1 MPESTESGLREL
13 IAIREI
19 VHAFLTADRPEEVF
33 QFALD
38 RVSPL
43 VGASFAC
50 VYLVDGASEL
60 MRLAAVHNWPEK
72 FTPFLG
78 EMRVRLGF
86 GPSGEAAAERRVIEV
101 PDVMADPSLEDWAE
115 VAHELG
121 FRAIVALPLQ
131 TGDGV
136 LGAVAFYFEQAGAI
150 SAETRSLLRMVADQM
165 AATAQKARLI
175 EDLRRANAALIDSN
189 AELERQYVALLEA
202 RRVKDEFLA
211 NISHELRTPLTAV
224 MGYLALMDE
233 GLAGPVTDEQRR
245 TLSQVKTSSQ
255 HLLDLIGDLLE
266 LTTLKRGGLEIKA
279 AAFDIRD
286 PLHDALASTRGRS
299 DSVGAA
305 RARAGSA
312 DPHGERPAQDLE
324 AARRA
329 AEQRVQVH
337 VVGGDPD
344 LRLAGRRPRRLQ
356 RGGHRHRHPRGD
368 APPGVRRVPPGG
380 RIDDAAV
387 RRLRARAL
395 PGAAAGPGARR
406 GHLRRLGSGRGDRL
420 SASSCRSSTGSRSG
434 CRTPRSPSRSV
445 KLRARAASRFSRPEP
460 GTTSGDCSSLRR
472 FAPPASEFRI
482 RPDTAPS

>member
-1 MPESTESGLREL
+1 VTSDRLRIVPDNSESGLREL

-60 MRLAAVHNWPEK
+60 MRLAAVHNWPER
-72 FTPFLG
+72 FAPFLG

-121 FRAIVALPLQ
+121 FRAICALPLQ

-136 LGAVAFYFEQAGAI
+136 LGAVAFYFHEAGAI

-175 EDLRRANAALIDSN
+175 EDLRRANAALTESN

-233 GLAGPVTDEQRR
+233 GLAGPVTEEQRR
-245 TLSQVKTSSQ
+245 TLEQVRTSSQ

-266 LTTLKRGGLEIKA
+266 LTTLKRGGLEINA
-279 AAFDIRD
+279 VAFDVRE
-286 PLHDALASTRGRS
+286 PLQDALASTRGRS
-299 DSVGAA
+299 DDVALRVREPEQPIFMVSDRRKISKMLVALLSNAYKFTRSGEIRLSVSVIDDHVVYRVEDTGIGIPEEMHQQVFEEF
-305 RARAGSA
+305 RQVDGSTTRKY
-312 DPHGERPAQDLE
+312 GGSGLGLSL
-324 AARRA
+324 ARRLA
-329 AEQRVQVH
+329 RVL
-337 VVGGDPD
+337 GGEIYVDSAP
-344 LRLAGRRPRRLQ
+344 
-356 RGGHRHRHPRGD
+356 GHGSTF
-368 APPGVRRVPPGG
+368 RVE
-380 RIDDAAV
+380 
-387 RRLRARAL
+387 L
-395 PGAAAGPGARR
+395 PLEYREPE
-406 GHLRRLGSGRGDRL
+406 RL
-420 SASSCRSSTGSRSG
+420 SH
-434 CRTPRSPSRSV
+434 SP
-445 KLRARAASRFSRPEP
+445 LP
-460 GTTSGDCSSLRR
+460 
-472 FAPPASEFRI
+472 FALG
-482 RPDTAPS
+482 

>member
-1 MPESTESGLREL
+1 VNRPTLVTSDRSASGPETESGLREL

-50 VYLVDGASEL
+50 VYVVDGASEL
-60 MRLAAVHNWPEK
+60 MRLAAVHNWPERYA
-72 FTPFLG
+72 PFLG

-101 PDVMADPSLEDWAE
+101 PDVMADSSLEDWAE

-136 LGAVAFYFEQAGAI
+136 LGAVAFYFEAAGAI

-175 EDLRRANAALIDSN
+175 EDLRRANAALIDTN
-189 AELERQYVALLEA
+189 AELERQYVALLDA

-224 MGYLALMDE
+224 MGYLALMEE
-233 GLAGPVTDEQRR
+233 GLAGPVTDEQNK
-245 TLSQVKTSSQ
+245 TLAQVKTASQ

-279 AAFDIRD
+279 AAFDVRD
-286 PLHDALASTRGRS
+286 PLHDALASARGRP
-299 DSVGAA
+299 DSVALRVREPEQRIVMVSDRRKICKMLVALLSNAYKFTSSGEV
-305 RARAGSA
+305 RLSVSVHDDRVVYRVEDTGIGIPEQMHDHVFDEFRQVDGSTTRRY
-312 DPHGERPAQDLE
+312 GGSGLGLSL
-324 AARRA
+324 ARRLA
-329 AEQRVQVH
+329 RVL
-337 VVGGDPD
+337 GGEIYVDS
-344 LRLAGRRPRRLQ
+344 
-356 RGGHRHRHPRGD
+356 
-368 APPGVRRVPPGG
+368 VP
-380 RIDDAAV
+380 
-387 RRLRARAL
+387 
-395 PGAAAGPGARR
+395 
-406 GHLRRLGSGRGDRL
+406 GRG
-420 SASSCRSSTGSRSG
+420 STFRVELPLTYQEPE
-434 CRTPRSPSRSV
+434 RATYSP
-445 KLRARAASRFSRPEP
+445 LP
-460 GTTSGDCSSLRR
+460 
-472 FAPPASEFRI
+472 FALG
-482 RPDTAPS
+482 

>member
-1 MPESTESGLREL
+1 LNDFPPHIGEVNRPTLVASERPRSVPESTESGLREL

-60 MRLAAVHNWPEK
+60 MRLAAVHNWPER

-136 LGAVAFYFEQAGAI
+136 LGAVAFYFEEAGAI

-233 GLAGPVTDEQRR
+233 GLAGPVTEEQRR

-279 AAFDIRD
+279 AAFDVRD
-286 PLHDALASTRGRS
+286 PLHDAIASTRGRS
-299 DSVGAA
+299 ESVALRVREPDQRILMVSDRRKISKMLVALLSNAYKFTSTGEI
-305 RARAGSA
+305 RISVSLAGDHVVYSVE
-312 DPHGERPAQDLE
+312 DTGIGIPEEMHRQVFDEFRQVDGSTTRRYGGSGLGLSL
-324 AARRA
+324 ARRLA
-329 AEQRVQVH
+329 QVL
-337 VVGGDPD
+337 GGDIFVD
-344 LRLAGRRPRRLQ
+344 SI
-356 RGGHRHRHPRGD
+356 
-368 APPGVRRVPPGG
+368 PGEGSTFRVE
-380 RIDDAAV
+380 
-387 RRLRARAL
+387 L
-395 PGAAAGPGARR
+395 PLEYREPE
-406 GHLRRLGSGRGDRL
+406 RL
-420 SASSCRSSTGSRSG
+420 SH
-434 CRTPRSPSRSV
+434 SP
-445 KLRARAASRFSRPEP
+445 LP
-460 GTTSGDCSSLRR
+460 
-472 FAPPASEFRI
+472 FALG
-482 RPDTAPS
+482 

>member
-1 MPESTESGLREL
+1 MTSDRPRILPESTESGLREL

-38 RVSPL
+38 RVGPL

-50 VYLVDGASEL
+50 VYVVDGASEL
-60 MRLAAVHNWPEK
+60 MRLAAVHNWPER
-72 FTPFLG
+72 FAPFLG

-136 LGAVAFYFEQAGAI
+136 LGAVAFYFAEAGAI
-150 SAETRSLLRMVADQM
+150 SADTRSLLRMVADQM

-175 EDLRRANAALIDSN
+175 EDLRRANAALTESN

-224 MGYLALMDE
+224 MGYLALMEE
-233 GLAGPVTDEQRR
+233 GLAGPVTEEQRR
-245 TLSQVKTSSQ
+245 TLAQVKTSSQ

-266 LTTLKRGGLEIKA
+266 LTTLKRGGLEIRA
-279 AAFDIRD
+279 ATFDVRD
-286 PLHDALASTRGRS
+286 PLHDALANTRGRS
-299 DSVGAA
+299 DSVALRVREPEQAIFMVSDRRKICKLLVALLSNAYKFTRSGEI
-305 RARAGSA
+305 RISVNVVDDHVVYRVEDTGIGIPEGMQQQVFEEFRQVDGSTTREY
-312 DPHGERPAQDLE
+312 GGSGLGLSL
-324 AARRA
+324 ARRLA
-329 AEQRVQVH
+329 RVL
-337 VVGGDPD
+337 GGEIYVDSSP
-344 LRLAGRRPRRLQ
+344 
-356 RGGHRHRHPRGD
+356 GHGSTF
-368 APPGVRRVPPGG
+368 RVE
-380 RIDDAAV
+380 
-387 RRLRARAL
+387 L
-395 PGAAAGPGARR
+395 PLEYREPE
-406 GHLRRLGSGRGDRL
+406 RL
-420 SASSCRSSTGSRSG
+420 SH
-434 CRTPRSPSRSV
+434 SP
-445 KLRARAASRFSRPEP
+445 LP
-460 GTTSGDCSSLRR
+460 
-472 FAPPASEFRI
+472 FALG
-482 RPDTAPS
+482 

>member
-1 MPESTESGLREL
+1 VCLLFTHHIGEVNRPTLVTSERLRIAPENTESGLREL

-60 MRLAAVHNWPEK
+60 MRLAAVHNWPER
-72 FTPFLG
+72 FAPFLG

-101 PDVMADPSLEDWAE
+101 PDVMADSSLEDWAE
-115 VAHELG
+115 VAQELG

-136 LGAVAFYFEQAGAI
+136 LGAVAFYFEEAGVI
-150 SAETRSLLRMVADQM
+150 SGETRSLLRMVADQM

-224 MGYLALMDE
+224 MGYLSLMEE

-245 TLSQVKTSSQ
+245 TLAQVKTSSQ
-255 HLLDLIGDLLE
+255 QLLDLIGDLLE

-279 AAFDIRD
+279 AAFDVRD
-286 PLHDALASTRGRS
+286 PLHDALANTRGRS
-299 DSVGAA
+299 DAVALRVREPEQRIVMLSDRRKICKMLVALLSNAYKFTTTGEIRLSVSVTDDFVVYRVEDTGIGIPEEMHQQVFDEF
-305 RARAGSA
+305 RQVDGSTTRRY
-312 DPHGERPAQDLE
+312 GGSGLGLSL
-324 AARRA
+324 ARRLA
-329 AEQRVQVH
+329 RVL
-337 VVGGDPD
+337 GGEIYVDSVP
-344 LRLAGRRPRRLQ
+344 
-356 RGGHRHRHPRGD
+356 GHGSTF
-368 APPGVRRVPPGG
+368 RVE
-380 RIDDAAV
+380 
-387 RRLRARAL
+387 L
-395 PGAAAGPGARR
+395 PLEYREPE
-406 GHLRRLGSGRGDRL
+406 RL
-420 SASSCRSSTGSRSG
+420 SH
-434 CRTPRSPSRSV
+434 SP
-445 KLRARAASRFSRPEP
+445 LP
-460 GTTSGDCSSLRR
+460 
-472 FAPPASEFRI
+472 FALG
-482 RPDTAPS
+482 